1 MSTTTGEWNK
11 LGFAVAIL
19 IIGFALLAFLL
30 QVEVIYIIGG
40 ALIAFGVYLLLSSI
54 MKDHKIDQMGT
65 SESGSALWL
74 GSVVT
79 AAGLA
84 VASYGI
90 KNDWMVPV
98 AVFLIAM
105 AVYLIY
111 TVAAK
116 RM

>member
-19 IIGFALLAFLL
+19 IVGFALLTFLL
-30 QVEVIYIIGG
+30 GVSATFIIGG
-40 ALIAFGVYLLLSSI
+40 ALTAFGVYMLLSSI
-54 MKDHKIDQMGT
+54 MKDHRVDQMGT

-74 GSVVT
+74 GSIVT

-84 VASYGI
+84 VVSYGI
-90 KNDWMVPV
+90 KKDWMVPV

-105 AVYLIY
+105 AVYIIY